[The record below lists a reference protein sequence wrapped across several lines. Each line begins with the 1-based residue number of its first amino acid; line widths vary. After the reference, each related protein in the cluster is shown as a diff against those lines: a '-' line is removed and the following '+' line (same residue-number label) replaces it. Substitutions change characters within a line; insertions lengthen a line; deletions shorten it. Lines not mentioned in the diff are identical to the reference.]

1 MLFLLKLNNS
11 NIDSA
16 GFISVTFV
24 LFLESFLHHLHLD
37 IHLAKSEL
45 QPILPVSPHVIATS
59 CLGTFLS
66 LCVQCILHLLA
77 WLPIRMCHQVYLSS
91 ASSAGG
97 PTFILSCRSC
107 PKKTAHNNYTST
119 VQCNLN
125 IYIYIYIHTDF
136 SCDVS
141 FRSIASC
148 HSTSRFLQHLTFTNR
163 SNASTFDC
171 SAKPNLMQK
180 LKLKS

>member
-1 MLFLLKLNNS
+1 MKPEVLTRDSARLDLASSNLTLYSCVKIIWFHEDMLFLLKLNNS
-11 NIDSA
+11 NIDSD

-45 QPILPVSPHVIATS
+45 QPILPISPHVIATS

-77 WLPIRMCHQVYLSS
+77 WLPIRMCHQVYLNS

-125 IYIYIYIHTDF
+125 IYIYIYLYIQ
-136 SCDVS
+136 
-141 FRSIASC
+141 I
-148 HSTSRFLQHLTFTNR
+148 LI
-163 SNASTFDC
+163 
-171 SAKPNLMQK
+171 
-180 LKLKS
+180 